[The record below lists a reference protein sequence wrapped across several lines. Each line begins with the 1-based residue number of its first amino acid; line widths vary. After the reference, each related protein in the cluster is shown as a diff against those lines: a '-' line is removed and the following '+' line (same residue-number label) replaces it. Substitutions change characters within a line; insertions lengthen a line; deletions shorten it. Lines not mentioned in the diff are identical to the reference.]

1 MAKSTP
7 QTRVAKQPAK
17 KTRIPEPT
25 KPVKTAVVVKKA
37 AKVTVSKLK
46 KNEPAAKPAS
56 TINKTKELV
65 IQLEESE
72 NIDQR
77 IAHANE
83 LGARQAA
90 IINELQTEIDEI
102 KKSSKKRK
110 QEAELIGIIRLDD
123 GLDHSDMAVPGDIVE
138 DSTFSFKTEQVVC
151 KGLTLEVAKDAI
163 SKSKKTAHGT
173 RIAVPPA
180 IKKNLEKCVRRLEKD
195 GVLGITGD
203 SGFLQYYQDCVGN
216 MTDLPVFLS
225 SLMQCGALATAYQS
239 DEKILVLT
247 ADSTILDQQT
257 MLKLLDAIHLEASA
271 APRFHILGCQDIP
284 GLDDLMKG
292 KDVYLPQISQSLVHL
307 VQKEITKHP
316 DIRAM
321 LLECTELPTFGDAL
335 REEFNMPVFDA
346 VTLINHFHSSKMD
359 NPRY

>member
-1 MAKSTP
+1 MTKSTP
-7 QTRVAKQPAK
+7 QKKVFK
-17 KTRIPEPT
+17 KTPEPVFKKT
-25 KPVKTAVVVKKA
+25 IVSPVKRKIV
-37 AKVTVSKLK
+37 VSKLK
-46 KNEPAAKPAS
+46 KREVQPTSSIEQTKVLVDTLQDS
-56 TINKTKELV
+56 TNYVE
-65 IQLEESE
+65 
-72 NIDQR
+72 R
-77 IAHANE
+77 IAHAE
-83 LGARQAA
+83 VLAA
-90 IINELQTEIDEI
+90 KQQKIINTLQTEVDEI

-123 GLDHSDMAVPGDIVE
+123 GLDHSDMAVPGDIVQ

-247 ADSTILDQQT
+247 ADSAILDQQT
-257 MLKLLDAIHLEASA
+257 MLKLLDAIHLEASV

-316 DIRAM
+316 DIKAM